1 MGEGTQMPTGPLRL
15 LRLLRMSC
23 MARLLRA
30 LLELLPRPKG
40 ELLPKAT
47 GIYVGACAVG
57 QSLLMM
63 ALFLYALAIVMHM
76 ISKKNPCVNNNFS
89 VPLCMWTLPMKGT
102 PMDCTGYAIVLYCA
116 AVAVSV
122 TSGGWLA
129 SL

>member
-1 MGEGTQMPTGPLRL
+1 MGALLTIAEVWLLLAFVIISDVEGTQMPTGPLRL

-40 ELLPKAT
+40 ELLPKAK
-47 GIYVGACAVG
+47 GIYVGARAVG

-76 ISKKNPCVNNNFS
+76 ISKKNPCVKDN
-89 VPLCMWTLPMKGT
+89 
-102 PMDCTGYAIVLYCA
+102 
-116 AVAVSV
+116 
-122 TSGGWLA
+122 
-129 SL
+129 